1 MLCCGC
7 SRQLWLQ
14 PAHGPRGAVPG
25 GPGLRPDAPAGAREA
40 RRRGLRPGHQARRP
54 SAVVEAAP
62 VLQPQDVGLLC
73 ADGGECSPPRG
84 PCLRVAPGTRATAAS
99 ESLTGVTCSLAR
111 VLSILSLVA
120 ALCPG
125 WVGTVW
131 GPRCPSARSP
141 VGPGWPARP
150 PPPGGS
156 AEMGRRGSA
165 LRTGLWQGEQRNG
178 VLRQE
183 ARAMG
188 Q

>member
-84 PCLRVAPGTRATAAS
+84 PCLRVAPRARATAAS
-99 ESLTGVTCSLAR
+99 ESLTGVTCSLAVCFRFFPWWPLCVPAGLGQSGAHAARRPGPLLGQSGLHDCHLLGALQRWGGGAPLSGRASGR
-111 VLSILSLVA
+111 VNS
-120 ALCPG
+120 G
-125 WVGTVW
+125 M
-131 GPRCPSARSP
+131 
-141 VGPGWPARP
+141 
-150 PPPGGS
+150 GS
-156 AEMGRRGSA
+156 
-165 LRTGLWQGEQRNG
+165 
-178 VLRQE
+178 
-183 ARAMG
+183 
-188 Q
+188 